1 MPTDSFKSYPSQ
13 FILFFKEE
21 KKVNKKKKTL
31 KRYSKTLAGYYMYE
45 KDSKKI
51 DMRTEANELSMAP
64 GSDFRGLLKKTN
76 MFKEVNAITISL
88 SSSKCYYQ

>member
-1 MPTDSFKSYPSQ
+1 
-13 FILFFKEE
+13 
-21 KKVNKKKKTL
+21 
-31 KRYSKTLAGYYMYE
+31 MYE
-45 KDSKKI
+45 KDSKEI
-51 DMRTEANELSMAP
+51 DLRTEANELSMAP